1 MTETILA
8 ILDDDIAVLAISYAL
23 RRYLYARIFFH
34 KGISIRAFTAFYSHG
49 IIVNR
54 HIAVFYQH
62 VLHHVKVYGI
72 CGRTFRVIGLAE
84 AVDSATKELDVS

>member
-8 ILDDDIAVLAISYAL
+8 ILDDDVAVLAIAYAL

-34 KGISIRAFTAFYSHG
+34 KGIGIRAFTALDSYG

-54 HIAVFYQH
+54 HVAVLYQH
-62 VLHHVKVYGI
+62 ILHHVKVYGI
-72 CGRTFRVIGLAE
+72 CGWTFGVVRLAE
-84 AVDSATKELDVS
+84 AVDSTTEKLDVF